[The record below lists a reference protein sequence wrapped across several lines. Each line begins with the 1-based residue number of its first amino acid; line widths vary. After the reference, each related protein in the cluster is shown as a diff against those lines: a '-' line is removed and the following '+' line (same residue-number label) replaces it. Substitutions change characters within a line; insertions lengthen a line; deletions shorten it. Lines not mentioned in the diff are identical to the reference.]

1 MNKFFLFF
9 SLLGCSLVTNAQ
21 SFGVIFKGSTTGVG
35 VDLGYRLNNRVLLK
49 LGFDKFDYNFNTN
62 LVDGKNS
69 VNLDAKA
76 GVGSISLL
84 ADIKL
89 YKKLYVSTG
98 LLTNNFS
105 TTISGSFNN
114 DVKFGDVMIS
124 KDKLGA
130 ISWTI
135 APKQTIAPYLGFG
148 IGDNLNTNH
157 KVNFSVEFGVF
168 YQGATNF
175 SILSSGIFMPNSDPN
190 LNQAQNLSSLASDYK
205 LYPVIK
211 LNMGVRLF
219 TK

>member
-1 MNKFFLFF
+1 MKKSLMLVCLLFVTKLSF
-9 SLLGCSLVTNAQ
+9 SQN
-21 SFGVIFKGSTTGVG
+21 FGVIFKSSTTGLG
-35 VDLGYRLNNRVLLK
+35 VDLGYRLNDKVLLK
-49 LGFDKFDYNFNTN
+49 IGFDKFDYKFNTN
-62 LVDGKNS
+62 IDNGSNS
-69 VNLDAKA
+69 VLLNAKA
-76 GVGSISLL
+76 GVGSFSLL
-84 ADIKL
+84 TDIKL

-98 LLTNNFS
+98 ILSNNFN

-148 IGDNLNTNH
+148 IGDNLNSNH
-157 KVNFSVEFGVF
+157 KFNMSIEFGAF
-168 YQGATNF
+168 YQGSTNF
-175 SILSSGIFMPNSDPN
+175 SIVSSGIFMPNSDPS